1 MIEECKILGSPFTE
15 AMLPNQTAK
24 NKIRIFYIFINMV
37 NIAIL
42 LTANLGVMNLLPIPA
57 LDGGRFVFL
66 VVEAI
71 RRKKLN
77 PRIEGA
83 VNVACFFVLLGLMMV
98 VMFNDI
104 RKIIFP

>member
-1 MIEECKILGSPFTE
+1 
-15 AMLPNQTAK
+15 
-24 NKIRIFYIFINMV
+24 MV

-71 RRKKLN
+71 RRKRIN
-77 PRIEGA
+77 PKVEGA
-83 VNVACFFVLLGLMMV
+83 VNVVCFFALLGLMCI